1 MLASVALAAG
11 LVVAPH
17 AHVLPRGGIVRAP
30 PPHAALRLS
39 SPAMTVA
46 LQANELPSSSLPGV
60 PPALPT
66 ATSNKFV
73 NVLSGVWFAI
83 TSLVVLILSYIPL
96 LPSVAYSM
104 IFDREQRRA
113 VDFCVKLWARG
124 SLFMLGSQVRVIG
137 AESLPPRGEAVVYC
151 PNHSSFLDIFVLSA
165 YLPRYVQSRRLDPT
179 PSPNRLDRVSGATL
193 TLTRTFTRAASRP
206 RHSLDSSSRP
216 RAPATT
222 LTKGA
227 HRPRPPGR
235 PQVKYISKIEI
246 LRIPLI
252 GWAMQFARHIPLRR
266 SDRKSQMETFREAVA
281 SLQAGNSLI
290 AFPEGTRSKDG
301 RVINFKKGP
310 FTMASKAGVRVVPIS
325 IVGTHVFQPT
335 GAVVPLAPPRGLTIV
350 CHPPLAVPGV
360 KKEQASTDECRAT
373 VISALPSEM
382 QPRAAE

>member
-1 MLASVALAAG
+1 MLLASVALAAG
-11 LVVAPH
+11 LVAPH
-17 AHVLPRGGIVRAP
+17 AHVLPRGGIVHAP

-46 LQANELPSSSLPGV
+46 LQANELPASSLPGV

-66 ATSNKFV
+66 ATPNKFV
-73 NVLSGVWFAI
+73 NVFSGVWFAI
-83 TSLVVLILSYIPL
+83 TSLLVLILSYIPL
-96 LPSVAYSM
+96 LPCFAYSM

-165 YLPRYVQSRRLDPT
+165 YLPRYV
-179 PSPNRLDRVSGATL
+179 
-193 TLTRTFTRAASRP
+193 
-206 RHSLDSSSRP
+206 
-216 RAPATT
+216 
-222 LTKGA
+222 
-227 HRPRPPGR
+227 
-235 PQVKYISKIEI
+235 KYISKIEI

-281 SLQAGNSLI
+281 SLQAGNSLV

-335 GAVVPLAPPRGLTIV
+335 GAALPLAPPRGLTIV

>member
-1 MLASVALAAG
+1 M
-11 LVVAPH
+11 
-17 AHVLPRGGIVRAP
+17 
-30 PPHAALRLS
+30 
-39 SPAMTVA
+39 
-46 LQANELPSSSLPGV
+46 
-60 PPALPT
+60 PT
-66 ATSNKFV
+66 ATSNKIV
-73 NVLSGVWFAI
+73 NLVSGVWFAI
-83 TSLVVLILSYIPL
+83 TSLIVLILSYIPL

-104 IFDREQRRA
+104 IFDRQQRRS

-137 AESLPPRGEAVVYC
+137 AENLPPPGEAVVYC

-165 YLPRYVQSRRLDPT
+165 YLPRY
-179 PSPNRLDRVSGATL
+179 
-193 TLTRTFTRAASRP
+193 
-206 RHSLDSSSRP
+206 
-216 RAPATT
+216 
-222 LTKGA
+222 
-227 HRPRPPGR
+227 
-235 PQVKYISKIEI
+235 VKYISKIEI

-325 IVGTHVFQPT
+325 IVGTHIFQPT
-335 GAVVPLAPPRGLTIV
+335 SAFVPIAPPRGLTII
-350 CHPPLAVPGV
+350 CHPPLAVPIT

-373 VISALPSEM
+373 VISALPLEM
-382 QPRAAE
+382 QPAPRAAE